1 MPSSFRPGLVILV
14 ATVLTTSV
22 AFAFNAPLSDE
33 AVREAY
39 FLGQRRDDRTA
50 QFLETYRRY
59 FPVPKSGPHIFV
71 VELFTPYAQAVESS
85 SKQGAG
91 YSAQQAI
98 QDYRL
103 RADSLRVSVHVPRA
117 TARFKRLPLPSHG

>member
-1 MPSSFRPGLVILV
+1 MALAS
-14 ATVLTTSV
+14 
-22 AFAFNAPLSDE
+22 NAPLSEE
-33 AVREAY
+33 AVRETY
-39 FLGQRRDDRTA
+39 FFGQRRDDTTA
-50 QFLETYRRY
+50 GFLETYRRY
-59 FPVPKSGPHIFV
+59 FPVPESGPHVFV

-103 RADSLRVSVHVPRA
+103 RGDSLRVSVHVPRA
-117 TARFKRLPLPSHG
+117 TARFKRLPLPSRG